1 MASRLSLSKKLFAVG
16 SAFLL
21 ASLVVIGLGTWASSR
36 LDRAIAVAADTAHL
50 RADLLRLQV
59 ASASAATG
67 AAALRERFADD
78 LSALRTHAAAAATPW
93 PWSRASAYSLDGL
106 DRAWQALQQ
115 RSHSSSPATTDAA
128 GLPPVT
134 AVVHEIDQLGYAA
147 EQNVRRWSD
156 RVRLLPLL
164 LVFLTAGAAAAFL
177 WFGHAWVLAPV
188 ERLRRGFERLRA
200 GEFGARVEA
209 GANDEMG
216 RLAADFNLM
225 ARTLQTSRSELERKV
240 EEKTAGI
247 AERNEHLAAL
257 YAVSA
262 LAAEAPDLETLAR
275 GFVQHIRRAAGSD
288 GAALRWSDASNEN
301 YVLLATDGVP
311 DALIEHE
318 RHLPAGACACCQVQK
333 SAELRVVSMT
343 GVGARL
349 PHCRQAGFRTV
360 VSVPLEWQQRIM
372 GEVTLFYR
380 ANVAL
385 ADATRGLLSVMGR
398 HLASAMENLRVA
410 ALEREAMVTAERKL
424 IARELHDS
432 IAQSLA
438 FLKIQAEL
446 LRGAVDAGDV
456 KQRDQS
462 LAELDTGIRECLA
475 DVRELLVHF
484 RTRTQ
489 DEDIEGALRATLSK
503 FEHQSAIKARF
514 EIKGHGLPL
523 APDVQI
529 QVLHLV
535 QEALSNVRKHSGA
548 KQVELRVQ
556 RQPHW
561 RFEVRD
567 DGRGF
572 DPERVAPDSMHV
584 GLDIMR
590 ERARRVGAALQVISA
605 PGSGTR
611 VIIELA
617 AAGARPTPATAAREP
632 APVLP

>member
-1 MASRLSLSKKLFAVG
+1 MGARLSLSKKLFAVG

-21 ASLVVIGLGTWASSR
+21 ASLVVIGVTAWASSR
-36 LDRAIAVAADTAHL
+36 LDRALAIAADTAHL

-59 ASASAATG
+59 TPTEG
-67 AAALRERFADD
+67 AAPLRQRFADD
-78 LSALRTHAAAAATPW
+78 LSALKTRSASGGALW
-93 PWSRASAYSLDGL
+93 PWRRAPVVQLDGL
-106 DRAWQALQQ
+106 DSAWRALQQ
-115 RSHSSSPATTDAA
+115 RGNPSQAAMTDAA
-128 GLPPVT
+128 RLPPVA
-134 AVVHEIDQLGYAA
+134 AVMHELDRLGYLA
-147 EQNVRRWSD
+147 EQDARRWSG

-164 LVFLTAGAAAAFL
+164 LVLLTAGAAGVFL
-177 WFGHAWVLAPV
+177 WLGHIWVVAPV
-188 ERLRRGFERLRA
+188 DRLRRGFERLRA
-200 GEFGARVEA
+200 GEFGARVEVVA
-209 GANDEMG
+209 GDEMG

-225 ARTLQTSRSELERKV
+225 ARALQTSRSELERKV
-240 EEKTAGI
+240 HEKTAGI

-262 LAAEAPDLETLAR
+262 LAAEAPDLETLSR
-275 GFVQHIRRAAGSD
+275 GFVEHIRRAAGCD
-288 GAALRWSDASNEN
+288 GAALRWSDESNEN
-301 YVLLATDGVP
+301 YLLLATDGVP

-333 SAELRVVSMT
+333 NAELRVVSVT
-343 GVGARL
+343 GAGARL

-398 HLASAMENLRVA
+398 HLASAMESLRVA

-438 FLKIQAEL
+438 FLKIQAGL
-446 LRGAVDAGDV
+446 LRGALDAGDTER
-456 KQRDQS
+456 RDQS
-462 LAELDTGIRECLA
+462 LAELDAGIRECLA

-503 FEHQSAIKARF
+503 FEHQSGIKARF
-514 EIKGHGLPL
+514 DIRGHGLPL

-556 RQPHW
+556 RQPRW

-572 DPERVAPDSMHV
+572 DPDSVAPDSVHV

-590 ERARRVGAALQVISA
+590 ERARRVGAALHVISA

-611 VIIELA
+611 VLIELA
-617 AAGARPTPATAAREP
+617 AGGARPAPAPAAREQVP
-632 APVLP
+632 ALS